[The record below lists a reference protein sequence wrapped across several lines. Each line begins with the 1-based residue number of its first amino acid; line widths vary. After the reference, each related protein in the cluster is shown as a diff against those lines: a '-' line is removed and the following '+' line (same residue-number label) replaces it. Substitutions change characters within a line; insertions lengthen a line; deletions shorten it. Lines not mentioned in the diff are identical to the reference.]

1 MTLLKAYPSLLS
13 AADKLCEVAGVDATE
28 PSLSEWLDAVRDG
41 ALAARVAS
49 ALVRADGN
57 RTRAAQLLGVS
68 SSYVGRVAEQYPELM
83 KAYPARA
90 GNPHD
95 AGARDGA
102 SKDSATPSKAGRRK
116 KKQGT

>member
-1 MTLLKAYPSLLS
+1 MTILKAYPSLLS
-13 AADKLCEVAGVDATE
+13 AADKLCETAGVDATE

-95 AGARDGA
+95 AGAREDA
-102 SKDSATPSKAGRRK
+102 SKSATPTKAGRRK
-116 KKQGT
+116 KK